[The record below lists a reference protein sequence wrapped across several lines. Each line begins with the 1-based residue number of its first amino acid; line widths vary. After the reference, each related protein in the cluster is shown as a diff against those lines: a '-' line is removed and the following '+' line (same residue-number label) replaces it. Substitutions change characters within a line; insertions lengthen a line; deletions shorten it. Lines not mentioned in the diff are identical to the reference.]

1 MTLNLRVTPQRMES
15 LRMLIRWV
23 QHEGGLDSPGKIN
36 LDTVSEKLS
45 VTRDQLN
52 RFLAN
57 IGTEDDLKK
66 RHRELAAN
74 LYPFIEKRGALT
86 PSPRRLAEDVYG
98 DETLGM
104 VRGVIENPRVIG
116 HKALTVPEPNAREQI
131 KPLEGLNVI
140 VRMANEYV
148 GDESDEE
155 QGVTRG
161 WSVSVLNVPPRGV
174 QEGDHHPLF
183 KLRQVGTSN
192 HPLTIEGVVVPRGD
206 RLVLQGIEV
215 QEQKAFSATVA
226 LSHDKWIAYRPEQD
240 KLRTEA
246 IASSGVMLGL
256 SSSKMPF
263 VALFEI
269 FAESI

>member
-1 MTLNLRVTPQRMES
+1 M
-15 LRMLIRWV
+15 I
-23 QHEGGLDSPGKIN
+23 
-36 LDTVSEKLS
+36 
-45 VTRDQLN
+45 
-52 RFLAN
+52 A
-57 IGTEDDLKK
+57 
-66 RHRELAAN
+66 
-74 LYPFIEKRGALT
+74 
-86 PSPRRLAEDVYG
+86 RR
-98 DETLGM
+98 
-104 VRGVIENPRVIG
+104 
-116 HKALTVPEPNAREQI
+116 
-131 KPLEGLNVI
+131 
-140 VRMANEYV
+140 ANEYV
-148 GDESDEE
+148 GDESHEE

-161 WSVSVLNVPPRGV
+161 GSVSVLNVPPRGV

-226 LSHDKWIAYRPEQD
+226 LSHDKWIAYRPDQD

-269 FAESI
+269 FAVPQSSLPEAPSPEDLQAFDVRYEFVKDAAGVRTLEETVEALNRIGIPTSADQLTEIRKRSSKTPSLKPF